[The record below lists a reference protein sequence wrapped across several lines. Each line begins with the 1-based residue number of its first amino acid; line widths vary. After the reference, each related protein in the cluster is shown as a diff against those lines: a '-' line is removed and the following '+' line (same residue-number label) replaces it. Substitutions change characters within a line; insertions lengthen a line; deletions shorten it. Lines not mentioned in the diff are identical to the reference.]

1 MNAVNID
8 QRTLTELDF
17 CRLAQLRGANAPA
30 ELAELLGEAEVVH
43 AALLPRDVVTMYAQ
57 VDLEDVITGRRDRFV
72 LCYPGQ
78 MEPREGCISV
88 LSPIGLALIG
98 LPVGGIAS
106 WQALSEPRC
115 KARVVAVSRIAQF
128 GT

>member
-1 MNAVNID
+1 MDAVNIAE
-8 QRTLTELDF
+8 RTLTELDF

-30 ELAELLGEAEVVH
+30 ELAELLGDAEVVH
-43 AALLPRDVVTMYAQ
+43 ATLLPRDVVTMYAQ
-57 VDLEDVITGRRDRFV
+57 VDLADVVTGSRYRFV

-106 WQALSEPRC
+106 WQAASGPRC
-115 KARVVAVSRIAQF
+115 KARVMAVSRMARF
-128 GT
+128 GA